1 MKKYYNKKLSKSNS
15 ILNIYFIYNI
25 ERIFGEFMLEVNS
38 FELKVGMSK
47 QEFLQANK
55 DLPNAPTIFEAIDS
69 DGSKTIEEKEYNAY
83 SNTKDENRTLANP
96 KMESKIEK
104 LNKKNEEYTKKLD
117 SLDSQIVE
125 LEKIRNSQSDPKE
138 IKNINKQLKG
148 LYNTRNNLITKL
160 DKLSAKAIYLT
171 EVKVSNNVSDK
182 DLSMA
187 SEQYMQ
193 QRNQL
198 NPYYAEYM
206 KIGAQMD
213 TEENPEKKAKLLQ
226 QWRVLEQLVSSW
238 HPTEQKS
245 SEISNTSS
253 INIDLNTKGDIDK
266 NTESLS
272 VSGNTSFKNHTL
284 TTNAGIT
291 KENDET
297 ANTHSTNVNAGI
309 NYQYD
314 INENNNISVNSSY
327 TNYTEHSPESKTE
340 RTGVN
345 SSVSFSNTAIK
356 NVTLSANYSNDFSK
370 TKMSGSEFDNI
381 GYSRNNSGGISFN
394 HNLKQF
400 NYGAGVNINNTN
412 SGELNQTTYSTP
424 LNASINFGKP
434 ERHNKFSLNGS
445 FTPTF
450 GKDVSSQDYNVG
462 FGYSYT
468 NDKIALNTNSSFG
481 YQKANLSG
489 ETFSVRNQTDLT
501 NLKYGYSANLS
512 FNSSKSN
519 FYKMYDASAKF
530 TTPMSDNSK
539 LTIGGGYNSND
550 GTYGEIGLSFNLTPH
565 KRKPEKN

>member
-1 MKKYYNKKLSKSNS
+1 
-15 ILNIYFIYNI
+15 
-25 ERIFGEFMLEVNS
+25 MLEVNN

-55 DLPNAPTIFEAIDS
+55 DLPNASTIFDAIDS

-83 SNTKDENRTLANP
+83 NNTKDENLPLANP
-96 KMESKIEK
+96 KMKTKIEK
-104 LNKKNEEYTKKLD
+104 LNAKGNEYNQKLNTLD
-117 SLDSQIVE
+117 SEIGE
-125 LEKIRNSQSDPKE
+125 LEKFRNSQTDQKE
-138 IKNINKQLKG
+138 IKHINKQLKG
-148 LYNTRNNLITKL
+148 LYNTRNNLIAKL
-160 DKLSAKAIYLT
+160 DKLSAKAIYLS
-171 EVKVSNNVSDK
+171 EVKVNSNMSDK

-213 TEENPEKKAKLLQ
+213 TEQDSAKKAKLLQ
-226 QWRVLEQLVSSW
+226 QWKVLEQLVSSW
-238 HPTEQKS
+238 HPTEQKF
-245 SEISNTSS
+245 SEISNPSS
-253 INIDLNTKGDIDK
+253 INIDLNSKGDIDK

-291 KENDET
+291 KENDENT
-297 ANTHSTNVNAGI
+297 NTHSTNINAGI

-400 NYGAGVNINNTN
+400 NYAAGVNINNTN

-450 GKDVSSQDYNVG
+450 GKDVRTQDYNVG

>member
-1 MKKYYNKKLSKSNS
+1 M
-15 ILNIYFIYNI
+15 F
-25 ERIFGEFMLEVNS
+25 EVNN
-38 FELKVGMSK
+38 FELKIGMNK

-55 DLPNAPTIFEAIDS
+55 DIPNASTIFDVIDS
-69 DGSKTIEEKEYNAY
+69 NSSKTIEEQEYNAY
-83 SNTKDENRTLANP
+83 NNTKDENRTLANP

-125 LEKIRNSQSDPKE
+125 LEKIRNSQSDQKE

-148 LYNTRNNLITKL
+148 LYNSRNNLIAKM

-171 EVKVSNNVSDK
+171 EVKVNNNASDK

-238 HPTEQKS
+238 HPTEQKQ
-245 SEISNTSS
+245 SEISNQPN
-253 INIDLNTKGDIDK
+253 INIEINTKGDIDK
-266 NTESLS
+266 NSESINI
-272 VSGNTSFKNHTL
+272 SGNTSFKNHTL
-284 TTNAGIT
+284 TTSAGLT
-291 KENDET
+291 KENDE
-297 ANTHSTNVNAGI
+297 NTETYSTNINTGI

-314 INENNNISVNSSY
+314 INEKNNLSINSSY
-327 TNYTEHSPESKTE
+327 TKYSEHSPESKTE
-340 RTGVN
+340 RDGIN

-370 TKMSGSEFDNI
+370 TKITGNEFNNTGYSNSNSGS
-381 GYSRNNSGGISFN
+381 ISFN
-394 HNLKQF
+394 HNLKKF
-400 NYGAGVNINNTN
+400 NYGVGININNTN

-424 LNASINFGKP
+424 LNAGITFGK
-434 ERHNKFSLNGS
+434 EGKHNTFSLNGS

-450 GKDVSSQDYNVG
+450 GKNVSTQDYNIN

-481 YQKANLSG
+481 YQKTNLSG
-489 ETFSVRNQTDLT
+489 ETFSIRNQTNLT

-512 FNSSKSN
+512 FNSSKSK

-530 TTPMSDNSK
+530 STPMSDNSK

-550 GTYGEIGLSFNLTPH
+550 GTYGEVGLSFNLTP
-565 KRKPEKN
+565 KKKKPSIN

>member
-1 MKKYYNKKLSKSNS
+1 
-15 ILNIYFIYNI
+15 
-25 ERIFGEFMLEVNS
+25 MLEVNN
-38 FELKVGMSK
+38 FELKIGMSK
-47 QEFLQANK
+47 QEFLQTNK
-55 DLPNAPTIFEAIDS
+55 DLPNASTIFDAINCDN
-69 DGSKTIEEKEYNAY
+69 SKTIEEQEYNAY
-83 SNTKDENRTLANP
+83 NNTKDENRTLANP

-171 EVKVSNNVSDK
+171 EVKVGNNVSDK

-238 HPTEQKS
+238 HPTEQTQ
-245 SEISNTSS
+245 SEISNQPN
-253 INIDLNTKGDIDK
+253 INIEINTKGDIDK
-266 NTESLS
+266 NTESINI
-272 VSGNTSFKNHTL
+272 SGNTSFKNHTL
-284 TTNAGIT
+284 TTSAGLT
-291 KENDET
+291 KENDE
-297 ANTHSTNVNAGI
+297 NTETYSTNINTDI

-314 INENNNISVNSSY
+314 LNDKNNLSVNSSY
-327 TNYTEHSPESKTE
+327 TKYSEHSPESKTE
-340 RTGVN
+340 RTGIN

-356 NVTLSANYSNDFSK
+356 NVTLSANYSNNFSK
-370 TKMSGSEFDNI
+370 TKMSGNEFENT
-381 GYSRNNSGGISFN
+381 GYSNSNSGSISFN
-394 HNLKQF
+394 HNLKKF
-400 NYGAGVNINNTN
+400 NYGVGININNTN

-424 LNASINFGKP
+424 LNASINFGKS

-450 GKDVSSQDYNVG
+450 GKDVSTQDYNVG

-489 ETFSVRNQTDLT
+489 ETFSIRNQTNLT

-512 FNSSKSN
+512 FNSSKSK

-530 TTPMSDNSK
+530 STPMSDNSN

-550 GTYGEIGLSFNLTPH
+550 GTYGEIGLSFNLTP
-565 KRKPEKN
+565 KKKKPSNH

>member
-1 MKKYYNKKLSKSNS
+1 
-15 ILNIYFIYNI
+15 
-25 ERIFGEFMLEVNS
+25 MLEVNN

-55 DLPNAPTIFEAIDS
+55 DLPNASTIFDAIDS

-83 SNTKDENRTLANP
+83 NNTKDENLPLANP
-96 KMESKIEK
+96 KMKTKIEK
-104 LNKKNEEYTKKLD
+104 LNAKGNEYNQKLNTLD
-117 SLDSQIVE
+117 SEIGE
-125 LEKIRNSQSDPKE
+125 LEKFRNSQTDQKE
-138 IKNINKQLKG
+138 IKHINKQLKG
-148 LYNTRNNLITKL
+148 LYNTRNNLIAKL
-160 DKLSAKAIYLT
+160 DKLSAKAIYLS
-171 EVKVSNNVSDK
+171 EVKVNSNMSDK

-213 TEENPEKKAKLLQ
+213 TEQDSAKKAKLLQ
-226 QWRVLEQLVSSW
+226 QWKVLEQLVSSW
-238 HPTEQKS
+238 HPTEQKF
-245 SEISNTSS
+245 SEISNPSS
-253 INIDLNTKGDIDK
+253 INIDLNSKGDIDK

-291 KENDET
+291 KENDENT
-297 ANTHSTNVNAGI
+297 NTHSTNINAGI

-345 SSVSFSNTAIK
+345 SSVNFSNTVIK

-370 TKMSGSEFDNI
+370 TKMSGNEFDNI
-381 GYSRNNSGGISFN
+381 GYSRSNSGGISFN

-424 LNASINFGKP
+424 LNASINFGKA

-450 GKDVSSQDYNVG
+450 GKGESTQDYNVG

-489 ETFSVRNQTDLT
+489 ETFSMSNQTELT

-565 KRKPEKN
+565 KKKPEKN